1 MEPVVP
7 SVPQPLIEDTDIL
20 TAVDD
25 DFENIYDVPFVT
37 VNRVGVELEAEV
49 HLSGMKE
56 IDEDR
61 LGAAM
66 SIAVE
71 RGFRSYARVFGDL
84 YESSNVVTLLFS
96 DNPNTGQI
104 WCLEDDITWLQ

>member
-1 MEPVVP
+1 MEPAVP
-7 SVPQPLIEDTDIL
+7 SGVQPLTEDTDIL

-49 HLSGMKE
+49 HLSGVKE

-61 LGAAM
+61 LGTAM
-66 SIAVE
+66 AIAVE
-71 RGFRSYARVFGDL
+71 RGFRSYARFFGDL
-84 YESSNVVTLLFS
+84 YEDSNVVTLLFS
-96 DNPNTGQI
+96 DNPSTGQI
-104 WCLEDDITWLQ
+104 WCLEGGITWL